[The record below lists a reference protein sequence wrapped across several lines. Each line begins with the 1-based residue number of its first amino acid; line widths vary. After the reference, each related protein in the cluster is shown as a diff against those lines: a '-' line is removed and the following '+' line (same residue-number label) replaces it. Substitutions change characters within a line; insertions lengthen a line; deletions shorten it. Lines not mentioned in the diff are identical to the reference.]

1 MRSITLETRLDKTL
15 LSLKKLKNFWGKR
28 VIITVIEV
36 PEEHAIQKRIWNHL
50 GDLRLDQQVDHI
62 NLRDFAH
69 D

>member
-1 MRSITLETRLDKTL
+1 MRSITIETTFDKAL
-15 LSLKKLKNFWGKR
+15 LNLKKLKKFLGKK

-36 PEEHAIQKRIWNHL
+36 TEEQPISQKTWTQL
-50 GDLRLDQQVDHI
+50 GDLRLNQQVDII

>member
-1 MRSITLETRLDKTL
+1 MRFITVETTLDKTL
-15 LSLKKLKNFWGKR
+15 LNLKKLKSFLGKK

-36 PEEHAIQKRIWNHL
+36 GEEQPKQNRVWKHL
-50 GDLRLDQQVDHI
+50 GDLQLNQQVDNI

>member
-1 MRSITLETRLDKTL
+1 MRSITIETTLDKTL
-15 LSLKKLKNFWGKR
+15 LSLRKLKNFLGKK

-36 PEEHAIQKRIWNHL
+36 TEGQPAQKRKWNHL
-50 GDLRLDQQVDHI
+50 GDLQLNQRLDNI

>member
-1 MRSITLETRLDKTL
+1 MRSVTIQTTLDKTL
-15 LSLKKLKNFWGKR
+15 LSLRKLKNFWGKK

-36 PEEHAIQKRIWNHL
+36 PEEKSGQKRIWNHL
-50 GDLRLDQQVDHI
+50 GDLHLDQQVDHI

>member
-1 MRSITLETRLDKTL
+1 MRFITIETTLDKTL
-15 LSLKKLKNFWGKR
+15 LNLKKLKSFLGKK

-36 PEEHAIQKRIWNHL
+36 GEEQPKQNRVWKHL
-50 GDLRLDQQVDHI
+50 GDLQLNQQVDNI